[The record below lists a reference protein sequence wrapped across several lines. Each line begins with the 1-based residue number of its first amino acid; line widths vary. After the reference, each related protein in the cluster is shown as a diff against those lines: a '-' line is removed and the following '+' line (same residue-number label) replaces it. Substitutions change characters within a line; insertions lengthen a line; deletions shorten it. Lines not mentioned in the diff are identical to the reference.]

1 MLLRVFVTVVDKKQF
16 QYVTRIYQLE
26 IFWFHMTLSYVIQLL
41 TPQNKL
47 IIMRVFWL
55 NITTWLPNC
64 RYTNQ
69 SYLIIY

>member
-1 MLLRVFVTVVDKKQF
+1 MLLRVFVTGDDKKQF
-16 QYVTRIYQLE
+16 QYVMRIYHPE
-26 IFWFHMTLSYVIQLL
+26 IFRFHMALSYVIQLL

-47 IIMRVFWL
+47 NIMRVFWL

-69 SYLIIY
+69 SYLIIN